1 MTAALY
7 LASASPRRQELI
19 RFLGI
24 NPEVVVSNFDEA
36 SLAHINDPLVY
47 VEAAA
52 RGKAIAVAD
61 RYKGIV
67 IGVDTDVVCP
77 DGHILG
83 KPDSPDAAVN
93 MLRHLSGRTHTV
105 HSAIVIVDSTETPH
119 RVISEI
125 TTTKVT
131 FADIPDDQIQAYVAT
146 GSPFDKAGGYGMQD
160 QAMAFVAS
168 IEGDPSNVIGLPLV
182 SLRRLLSVWNV
193 SMFAEPRRTE

>member
-1 MTAALY
+1 MPMLY

-19 RFLGI
+19 RYLGI
-24 NPEVVVSNFDEA
+24 NPQVVVSNFDES
-36 SLAHINDPLVY
+36 SLAHIKDPLVY

-52 RGKAIAVAD
+52 RGKAAAVAD
-61 RYKGIV
+61 LHSGIV

-83 KPDSPDAAVN
+83 KPDSRDAAIS

-105 HSAIVIVDSTETPH
+105 HSAIVLVDSTVSPH
-119 RVISEI
+119 RVVSEI
-125 TTTKVT
+125 STTKVT
-131 FADIPDDQIQAYVAT
+131 FADIPEDQLYAYVAT

-168 IEGDPSNVIGLPLV
+168 IDGDPSNVIGLPLV
-182 SLRRLLSVWNV
+182 SLRRLLSLWDIT
-193 SMFAEPRRTE
+193 MFAESESTE